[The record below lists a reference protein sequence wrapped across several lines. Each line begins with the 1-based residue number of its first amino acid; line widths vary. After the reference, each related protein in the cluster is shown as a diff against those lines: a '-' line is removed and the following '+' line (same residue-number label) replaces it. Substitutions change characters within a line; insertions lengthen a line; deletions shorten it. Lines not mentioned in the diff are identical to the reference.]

1 MFERC
6 GEERIRFRLQS
17 LLDVEKSVALPRAA
31 PSGVHHSLR
40 DEFESYLRSLTLI
53 LDQSMTGRC
62 LLKTAVV
69 QDVSVGL
76 DPLLES
82 QSSFY
87 YPQQNHL
94 DLGYQPSSLQR
105 TEKGISRYLS
115 AFAAG
120 LRRIWHYQRGA
131 APDLS
136 LMPQDFLRYCRVEE
150 ADVEAVTHMIAWELR
165 GAGPGFFWRHML
177 ADANGDIAMAFART
191 ASTHPRHQFDGTA
204 LRAAFLQWFTVPER
218 VDVCDHLALERMDM
232 ALLDRHNAGLIG
244 RRRLDR
250 DRLTLLGHLPVGQ
263 NYLAGMRFRSPVM
276 RRPCD
281 PFNRTHLKHIQRD
294 IAYLIENQKSF

>member
-6 GEERIRFRLQS
+6 GEERIRFRLQNLLGAETHGMPRPS
-17 LLDVEKSVALPRAA
+17 LKQETHRA
-31 PSGVHHSLR
+31 
-40 DEFESYLRSLTLI
+40 EFESYVRSLLLI

-62 LLKTAVV
+62 LLKTAIV

-76 DPLLES
+76 DPLLEP

-94 DLGYQPSSLQR
+94 DLGYQPSSLQK

-120 LRRIWHYQRGA
+120 LRRVWHYQRGA

-136 LMPQDFLRYCRVEE
+136 LLPQDFLRYCRVEE
-150 ADVEAVTHMIAWELR
+150 ADVEAITHMIAWELR

-177 ADANGDIAMAFART
+177 AEMNGDIALAYART
-191 ASTHPRHQFDGTA
+191 ASSHPRHQFDGTA
-204 LRAAFLQWFTVPER
+204 LRAAFLQWFTVAER
-218 VDVCDHLALERMDM
+218 VDACDHAALERMDM
-232 ALLDRHNAGLIG
+232 ALLEKYNAQVIG
-244 RRRLDR
+244 RYRLDR
-250 DRLTLLGHLPVGQ
+250 ARLIRLGHLPVGV
-263 NYLAGMRFRSPVM
+263 NYLQGMRFRSPVM
-276 RRPCD
+276 RRVCD

-294 IAYLIENQKSF
+294 ISHLIENQKSF